1 MKLIINKINMKKL
14 LIFLFLPIL
23 GFSQDYSFSSA
34 TISEDLVASSLV
46 VDNVV
51 ADNSSIGLS
60 SDTDLLTLASGSL
73 TIAGD
78 IVTSS
83 DVRLKSNIIP
93 LGSTIASLLLIDG
106 RKYTMNFDNA
116 QNQKIG
122 LLAQE
127 VQEVFP
133 ELVVKDHQGFLSVN
147 YQSFVPILIN
157 AVNEHTNKYSLLKN
171 RINNLKSKI
180 K

>member
-1 MKLIINKINMKKL
+1 MKKL